1 VRKNQISSLPAVLL
15 LSDMRRYMK
24 TCLSAL
30 LLVTLCVLVRP
41 LVAQDQSLVPP
52 TLEQTLE
59 FLNNHRHGYY
69 SECIN
74 SDYTNPQGYITAEF
88 HEVRVLDITSIT
100 SANGSLIF
108 KYAFGGYMSGTRE
121 KIDSEDRSIT
131 FVLPSIKL
139 ASLVVEENPAESDCR
154 EGHAVGASNCGGHPC
169 PAVPYHFSIDT
180 PYWVRL
186 KDGKANSYEF
196 GLPVMT
202 REEGE
207 RVVKAILHLIELSGG
222 QTKEVF

>member
-1 VRKNQISSLPAVLL
+1 
-15 LSDMRRYMK
+15 MK
-24 TCLSAL
+24 IGYQLL
-30 LLVTLCVLVRP
+30 LLVVLCLLGRP
-41 LVAQDQSLVPP
+41 LIAQDQSPAAP
-52 TLEQTLE
+52 TVEQTLD
-59 FLNNHRHGYY
+59 FLNNHRHSFI
-69 SECIN
+69 SECVN
-74 SDYTNPQGYITAEF
+74 SDYTNPQGYITAEN
-88 HEVRVLDITSIT
+88 HEVRALGVDSVT
-100 SANGSLIF
+100 SANGTLTF
-108 KYAFGGYMSGTRE
+108 KYTSGGYGSSTSE
-121 KIDSEDRSIT
+121 KIDVQDRSIA
-131 FVLPSIKL
+131 FELRSVKL
-139 ASLVVEENPAESDCR
+139 ASLVVEENPAESNCR

-186 KDGKANSYEF
+186 KDGRANTYQF